1 MLHAHDEFLNFLPA
15 DERKD
20 PWPAYYKRLT
30 SVDYETRLQASRAWN
45 KWELSI
51 SQLVP
56 GSDVYDVLSND
67 TWCLQHARM
76 EAHYESNG
84 AFLEEGQ
91 LLKPENI
98 AKIKHIPCEYLDCDI
113 VDEHVFAELQLA
125 RELAVLEF
133 DDASTRD
140 C

>member
-1 MLHAHDEFLNFLPA
+1 MRHEPGVSRREIVFSTKCVPLQLPA
-15 DERKD
+15 DL
-20 PWPAYYKRLT
+20 YT
-30 SVDYETRLQASRAWN
+30 SHFAD

-56 GSDVYDVLSND
+56 GAGVYDILEND

-98 AKIKHIPCEYLDCDI
+98 AKIKHIPCAYK
-113 VDEHVFAELQLA
+113 
-125 RELAVLEF
+125 RY
-133 DDASTRD
+133 
-140 C
+140 